1 MSVNAVTSRFGLGEK
16 PLCLFLHKALT
27 KNKIKMQIHLR
38 EHSCLSVNTVTDGV
52 MKFILV
58 SKLLAEG
65 LREVLSCLS
74 KAKLFSNCC

>member
-16 PLCLFLHKALT
+16 PLCLFLHNALT

-38 EHSCLSVNTVTDGV
+38 VSQLTLSLIGV

>member
-38 EHSCLSVNTVTDGV
+38 EHSCLSVNTVTGGI

-74 KAKLFSNCC
+74 KAKLFNNCC

>member
-38 EHSCLSVNTVTDGV
+38 EHSCLSVNTVTDC
-52 MKFILV
+52 
-58 SKLLAEG
+58 
-65 LREVLSCLS
+65 RYEVHTSLQATSRRP
-74 KAKLFSNCC
+74 

>member
-1 MSVNAVTSRFGLGEK
+1 MFIFTQGFNKEQNKNANSFAGTFMSR
-16 PLCLFLHKALT
+16 LT
-27 KNKIKMQIHLR
+27 LLLI
-38 EHSCLSVNTVTDGV
+38 GV

-74 KAKLFSNCC
+74 KAKLFNNCC

>member
-38 EHSCLSVNTVTDGV
+38 EHSCLSVITVTDW
-52 MKFILV
+52 
-58 SKLLAEG
+58 
-65 LREVLSCLS
+65 RYEVHTSLQATSRRP
-74 KAKLFSNCC
+74 

>member
-38 EHSCLSVNTVTDGV
+38 EHWCLSVNTVTDW
-52 MKFILV
+52 
-58 SKLLAEG
+58 
-65 LREVLSCLS
+65 RYEVHTSLQATSRRP
-74 KAKLFSNCC
+74 